1 MSASKNNIFEI
12 TSFLSG
18 SNVAYI
24 KEMYEKFSSNPESVP
39 ASWREYFAGLG
50 ENKDLITQ
58 DTKSASWQPKK
69 LKKKNQIVLQK
80 N

>member
-1 MSASKNNIFEI
+1 MSVSKNNIFEI

-39 ASWREYFAGLG
+39 ESWREYFSGLG
-50 ENKDLITQ
+50 ENKDLISQ
-58 DTKSASWQPKK
+58 DTKGPGHSNEPIQPFASEKDR
-69 LKKKNQIVLQK
+69 
-80 N
+80 